1 MRTTPTSPV
10 WFTCSGAL
18 SRSGAPDGPGYSSVM
33 GESGCL
39 FCRVVAGELPAE
51 VVHRGDRVLAFRD
64 VSPQA
69 PTHVLVVPREHHPDV
84 AALAAADPQAH
95 AELAVAAETVAKAE
109 GHDSFRLVFNTGARS
124 GQSVF
129 HVHGH
134 VLAGRDMTWPPG

>member
-1 MRTTPTSPV
+1 MP
-10 WFTCSGAL
+10 
-18 SRSGAPDGPGYSSVM
+18 
-33 GESGCL
+33 ESDCL
-39 FCRVVAGELPAE
+39 FCRVVAGDLPAE

-69 PTHVLVVPREHHPDV
+69 PMHVLVVPLEHHADV
-84 AALAAADPQAH
+84 AALAGADPQAH
-95 AELAVAAETVAKAE
+95 AELAVVAGTVALAE